1 MHLFKSYFNYM
12 QAPEEALQQ
21 LLEERSLTQA
31 CVGYLAAAL
40 SWVLFFNIGDG
51 IFFPTLLLK
60 IAIVLVAELT
70 AGYFLASFCGL
81 FLDFLKIETSPVKL
95 FVLIGS
101 AGFIK
106 GLLIAFALISA
117 AVPGA
122 KLGLFA
128 PLALLG
134 IFGLQL
140 GYLTRGVH
148 RAYNVS
154 YGKALGAWLMAFVPL
169 AVALGLLGIF
179 MVWGIGLLVL

>member
-1 MHLFKSYFNYM
+1 MHVFKSYFQYVNDPE
-12 QAPEEALQQ
+12 QALWA
-21 LLEERSLTQA
+21 LLEERSFAQA

-51 IFFPTLLLK
+51 LSVPSFLCKLAVVFS
-60 IAIVLVAELT
+60 AELT
-70 AGYFLASFCGL
+70 AGYLLAAFCGMI
-81 FLDFLKIETSPVKL
+81 LDFWRVETSPVKL

-122 KLGLFA
+122 HLGWLAPLGLLSVFS
-128 PLALLG
+128 
-134 IFGLQL
+134 LQL

-148 RAYNVS
+148 RTYEIS
-154 YGKALGAWLMAFVPL
+154 YTKAATAWIMACVP
-169 AVALGLLGIF
+169 AVVLLGLLVVF
-179 MVWGIGLLVL
+179 LVWGLVLLF